1 MNDPMQYQ
9 AVQERRFPWG
19 CLIGGCLTV
28 VLLMVIGV
36 GATTY
41 VGYSFYVAQVNN
53 YTSPEPKELPKLDYS
68 EDQIKAVLDRVNAF
82 KAAVKKGEVAEPF
95 VLTADDINALISS
108 EAELKD
114 KVYVTIADGKVSA
127 DASFPLGDVLP
138 GFSGRYFNGR
148 ISLKASLE
156 SGVLIVTLDDAEVN
170 GKKVPEEFLSKLRE
184 ENLAKNAYEDRKS
197 AEFIR
202 RFERLT
208 IEDDK
213 IILYP
218 AKNLPPEP
226 EEDADSSTTPN
237 SANPDAANEPIDAQ
251 AEQEPAVQAEVSE
264 VPVDK

>member
-9 AVQERRFPWG
+9 AVQERKFPWG

-28 VLLMVIGV
+28 MLLMVVGV
-36 GATTY
+36 GATMY
-41 VGYSFYVAQVNN
+41 AGYSFYVAQVNN
-53 YTSPEPKELPKLDYS
+53 YTSPEPKTLPKLEYS
-68 EDQIKAVLDRVNAF
+68 EEQVKAVLDRVTSF

-95 VLTADDINALISS
+95 VLTAEDINALISS
-108 EAELKD
+108 EEDIKD
-114 KVYVTIADGKVSA
+114 KIFVTIADGKISA
-127 DASFPLGDVLP
+127 EASFPLGDILP

-170 GKKVPEEFLSKLRE
+170 GKKVPEEFLSKMRE

-218 AKNLPPEP
+218 AKNLPPES
-226 EEDADSSTTPN
+226 EEDADASTTPE
-237 SANPDAANEPIDAQ
+237 AAGEQDAKAEP
-251 AEQEPAVQAEVSE
+251 ETAVQAEVSE